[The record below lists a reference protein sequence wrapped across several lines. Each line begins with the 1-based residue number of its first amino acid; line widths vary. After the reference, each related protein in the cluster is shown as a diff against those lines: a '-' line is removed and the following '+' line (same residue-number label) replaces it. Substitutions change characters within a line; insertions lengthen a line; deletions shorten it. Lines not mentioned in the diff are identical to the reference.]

1 MKRFSKFVQESVELE
16 EQSMSFQDAEKLKG
30 KHLVAAD
37 RHKKSGNSKGYDVH
51 TAVVSKFEDAYDRH
65 GTGVIPAGRILS
77 ASQKAFKDHPH
88 SSMKESIELD
98 EAWSDG
104 VSSRNAHTH
113 RSAAAQYRKK
123 ANSFASMA
131 KNHEKGSPEHNKHM
145 SAYHST
151 MAKSIKSSY
160 HAGDY
165 GSMAI
170 AKKDHKAEMARAK
183 EYKSTNESVELD
195 EAVTVKK
202 KDYSWGKMMTVHHG
216 SSHSFPLHP
225 EHQEKIRKLGSG
237 QKTSF
242 KDETGA
248 NITAHR
254 DGDTIH
260 LKHPGSNRKTS
271 VARSHFTESVNLE
284 EKLKASDDMGDWVK
298 DFQDSDA
305 PQFKGKSQKKRQQM
319 AIAAKLSANEEVELD
334 EVSTEKLRDYA
345 SAALQDKNKAK
356 ADKRWKYAGKAM
368 QKVADREVKAAHA
381 RKYNKIEEVEQ
392 LDELSPKTLK
402 SYMKKSAAQLDKVER
417 DWKDKSVSDKKV
429 ANRLSG
435 FDRANKR
442 LKNKEAVELD
452 EASTKVMI
460 PKSRYLTIL
469 KAHGPKKLARTPK
482 GEMQYRGAEHF
493 AHNKDTDTHI
503 TQTYSHPDHNIATIE
518 RHKHHPTG
526 ETRYYMYRKTQKEDV
541 DLDEGIVKSYSPKAS
556 QPWSKT
562 VKDSANT
569 AGEYKQIAKGKDFTV
584 WYNYGGSLKRSA
596 HYVVR
601 DDKLIGSGWT
611 MNSALKDAGL
621 KDADLTHRSKFSAG
635 SILNKGMKESVELDE
650 AVEVSHDRYMR
661 SHGKK
666 ARDTGQSGNWMFT
679 HKRMG
684 DVNYNDDKE
693 VHTARGKF
701 SDAKKSAQQW
711 AKKHGHGTVYVM
723 EEVEQ
728 IDEISASTLRSYVD
742 KARVSRDTAKKDR
755 TQAKSDMKKYG
766 NMPGDRARHDAAQ
779 RKMVNRAGGISVANK
794 KLGTYPTDRAK
805 AKVMAREEV
814 EQIDEISASTLRS
827 YISKKSQQI
836 IDKDKKSNPY
846 ELDGFTSSSKE
857 RNRDFDKL
865 NLARKKVREE
875 SIVNESVEMSLNQKR
890 ALEIGRKLQAMAPK
904 EKNDMIS
911 NAMANLADHLESF
924 GATFGPKNMT
934 DLVKKTGLSKE
945 IIATLMRRAQK

>member
-37 RHKKSGNSKGYDVH
+37 RHKKSGNSKGYAAH

-183 EYKSTNESVELD
+183 EYKSTNESIELD
-195 EAVTVKK
+195 EAVTIKK

-225 EHQEKIRKLGSG
+225 EHQEKIRKLESG

-248 NITAHR
+248 HITAHR

-260 LKHPGSNRKTS
+260 LKHPGSNKKTS
-271 VARSHFTESVNLE
+271 VARSHFTESAELE
-284 EKLKASDDMGDWVK
+284 EKLKASDDMGDWIK

-305 PQFKGKSQKKRQQM
+305 PQFKGKSKEKRRQM
-319 AIAAKLSANEEVELD
+319 AIAAKLNAERNEAVAESKEDLSQHSTEALKAYVKKVSGGVPAFGHGARLKRVHAELKRREKTANE
-334 EVSTEKLRDYA
+334 
-345 SAALQDKNKAK
+345 
-356 ADKRWKYAGKAM
+356 
-368 QKVADREVKAAHA
+368 
-381 RKYNKIEEVEQ
+381 
-392 LDELSPKTLK
+392 
-402 SYMKKSAAQLDKVER
+402 
-417 DWKDKSVSDKKV
+417 SVDLV
-429 ANRLSG
+429 
-435 FDRANKR
+435 
-442 LKNKEAVELD
+442 

-469 KAHGPKKLARTPK
+469 KAHGPKKLVRTPK
-482 GEMQYRGAEHF
+482 GEMQYRGAEYF

-541 DLDEGIVKSYSPKAS
+541 D
-556 QPWSKT
+556 
-562 VKDSANT
+562 
-569 AGEYKQIAKGKDFTV
+569 
-584 WYNYGGSLKRSA
+584 
-596 HYVVR
+596 
-601 DDKLIGSGWT
+601 
-611 MNSALKDAGL
+611 
-621 KDADLTHRSKFSAG
+621 
-635 SILNKGMKESVELDE
+635 LDE

-701 SDAKKSAQQW
+701 ADAKKSAQQW

-779 RKMVNRAGGISVANK
+779 RKMANRAGGISVANK

-805 AKVMAREEV
+805 AKVMARKEV
-814 EQIDEISASTLRS
+814 D
-827 YISKKSQQI
+827 
-836 IDKDKKSNPY
+836 
-846 ELDGFTSSSKE
+846 
-857 RNRDFDKL
+857 
-865 NLARKKVREE
+865 
-875 SIVNESVEMSLNQKR
+875 VNESAEMSLNQKR
-890 ALEIGRKLQAMAPK
+890 ALEIGRKLQSMAPK

-911 NAMANLADHLESF
+911 NAMANLGDHLESF
-924 GATFGPKNMT
+924 GATFGAKNMA

-945 IIATLMRRAQK
+945 IITTLIRRAQK